1 MINSF
6 SSNNQRRYLY
16 RNERIA
22 KNNLDSDFFKF
33 RVGSFNKKI
42 RGSMKGKF
50 AVLVFNPNSGKGK
63 ARERAVDFSQ
73 KWREMTGTEIR
84 LRPTSSLA
92 DIRIAAN
99 ETYNDK
105 ELQIF
110 MGGDGTLSESIQ
122 GISEKFNF
130 ANLLKPVAFLPG
142 GTGNSFLRDFEIKDY
157 KTAREKFFSAFE
169 KNSTINID
177 SAIITYNKVKSDLSA
192 GEESKRIMFNIWGVG
207 LISDITKLAIR
218 MRKIGSAN
226 YTIASL
232 IKLLSHKPYE
242 LKTMIDGVEE
252 LLKCNMV
259 TVSNSRFTG
268 GKMQIAPHV
277 RVNDGK
283 LFLIS
288 PMLKSR
294 LSLLSNFPK
303 IFKGDHVNHPDIKTG
318 FIKNIEIRHDEPLVM
333 NVDGELEEGFNPRMQ
348 IHPSYFK
355 LYMS

>member
-1 MINSF
+1 
-6 SSNNQRRYLY
+6 
-16 RNERIA
+16 
-22 KNNLDSDFFKF
+22 
-33 RVGSFNKKI
+33 
-42 RGSMKGKF
+42 MKGKF
-50 AVLVFNPNSGKGK
+50 AVLIFNPKSGKGK
-63 ARERAVDFSQ
+63 AREKAIDFSQ
-73 KWREMTGTEIR
+73 KWKDIVGTEIR

-99 ETYNDK
+99 ETYNEK

-122 GISEKFNF
+122 GISEKLNF
-130 ANLLKPVAFLPG
+130 TNLTKPVAFLPG
-142 GTGNSFLRDFEIKDY
+142 GTGNSFLRDFDIKDY
-157 KTAREKFFSAFE
+157 QTARDMFFLAFE
-169 KNSTINID
+169 KESTINID

-192 GEESKRIMFNIWGVG
+192 GDVSKRIMFNIWGVG

-218 MRKIGSAN
+218 MRKIGSMN
-226 YTIASL
+226 YTVASL
-232 IKLLSHKPYE
+232 IKLFSHKPYE
-242 LKTMIDGVEE
+242 LKTIIDGVEE
-252 LLKCNMV
+252 LLNCNMV

-268 GKMQIAPHV
+268 GKMQIAPHI

-294 LSLLSNFPK
+294 LALFSNFPK
-303 IFKGDHVNHPDIKTG
+303 IFKGDHVNHPHIKTG
-318 FIKNIEIRHDEPLVM
+318 FIKKIEIHHDNPLIM

-355 LYMS
+355 IYMPT

>member
-1 MINSF
+1 
-6 SSNNQRRYLY
+6 
-16 RNERIA
+16 
-22 KNNLDSDFFKF
+22 
-33 RVGSFNKKI
+33 
-42 RGSMKGKF
+42 MKGKF
-50 AVLVFNPNSGKGK
+50 AVLIFNPNSGKGK
-63 ARERAVDFSQ
+63 AKERAIDFAG
-73 KWREMTGTEIR
+73 KWKEYTGTELR

-122 GISEKFNF
+122 GISEKLNF
-130 ANLLKPVAFLPG
+130 TKLTRPVGFLPG
-142 GTGNSFLRDFEIKDY
+142 GTGNSFLRDFDISDY
-157 KTAREKFFSAFE
+157 KTARQKLFAALENNSAV
-169 KNSTINID
+169 NID
-177 SAIITYNKVKSDLSA
+177 SAIITYNKINSDNSS

-232 IKLLSHKPYE
+232 IKLISHKPYH
-242 LKTMIDGVEE
+242 LNTIIDGVEE
-252 LLKCNMV
+252 TLKCNMV
-259 TVSNSRFTG
+259 TVCNSRFTG
-268 GKMQIAPHV
+268 GKMQIAPHI

-288 PMLKSR
+288 PMLKTR
-294 LSLLSNFPK
+294 LALFSNFPK
-303 IFKGDHVNHPDIKTG
+303 IFKGDHVNHPHIKTG
-318 FIKNIEIRHDEPLVM
+318 FIKKIEIHHDNPLVM

-355 LYMS
+355 IYMPT

>member
-1 MINSF
+1 M
-6 SSNNQRRYLY
+6 
-16 RNERIA
+16 
-22 KNNLDSDFFKF
+22 
-33 RVGSFNKKI
+33 RVKEG
-42 RGSMKGKF
+42 RMKGKH

-63 ARERAVDFSQ
+63 AKERAIDFAA
-73 KWREMTGTEIR
+73 KWREFTGTELK
-84 LRPTSSLA
+84 LRPTTSLA
-92 DIRIAAN
+92 DIRIAAK
-99 ETYNDK
+99 ETHNDDL
-105 ELQIF
+105 LQIF

-122 GISEKFNF
+122 GISEKLDFKG
-130 ANLLKPVAFLPG
+130 LTQPVGFLPG

-157 KTAREKFFSAFE
+157 KSARDKLFHALD
-169 KNSTINID
+169 KNSTVNID
-177 SAIITYNKVKSDLSA
+177 SAIITYNKINPDLSM
-192 GEESKRIMFNIWGVG
+192 GHESKRIMFNIWGVG
-207 LISDITKLAIR
+207 LISDITKLAIK

-242 LKTMIDGVEE
+242 LKTIIDGVEE

-259 TVSNSRFTG
+259 TVSNSRYTG

-288 PMLKSR
+288 PMLHSR
-294 LSLLSNFPK
+294 LNLFANFPK
-303 IFKGDHVNHPDIKTG
+303 IFKGDHVNHPQIKTG
-318 FIKNIEIRHDEPLVM
+318 FIKKIEIHHENPLVM

-355 LYMS
+355 IYTQG